1 MCCNGRDS
9 IPFKLS
15 DAGYDV
21 WMNNSRGNEFS
32 QGDKTKLEYWDYSF
46 DSMADNDLPAVVDY
60 VLGESGR
67 EDLNY
72 LGHS

>member
-1 MCCNGRDS
+1 
-9 IPFKLS
+9 LA

-21 WMNNSRGNEFS
+21 WLNNSRGNEFS
-32 QGDKTKLEYWDYSF
+32 QGHETRRNSLDFWDYSF

-67 EDLNY
+67 EELNY
-72 LGHS
+72 VGHS